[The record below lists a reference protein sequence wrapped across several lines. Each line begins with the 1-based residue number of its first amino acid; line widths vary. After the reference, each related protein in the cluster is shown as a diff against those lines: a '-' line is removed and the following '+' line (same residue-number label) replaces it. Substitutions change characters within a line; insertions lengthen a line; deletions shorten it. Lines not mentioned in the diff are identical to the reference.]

1 MVDRS
6 REHDQQGD
14 ASRRQILVRASVV
27 VGLVVCLIAGLWVYE
42 QQQKS
47 LASLPEPKPLGRP
60 VSPIGNVTAS
70 SPVLSEEINKAIR
83 EAPDV
88 TQTALASMSGPVA
101 TPEAATFD
109 PTVPREDEPPKEVA
123 KQSQNVAAPRGE
135 ALVPAAPGKG
145 LAQPAV
151 SAPPARPKT
160 TPAVAP
166 AVAAR
171 PADKVG
177 ERVLAEET
185 KAVVSP
191 PPPAA
196 AKAASVSTPPALR
209 PSQAP
214 VTPAVPN
221 PAGFVVQLGVFN
233 NHDNAEELRSRLAL
247 AGIPTMV
254 EIRVQLGPFKNRDEA
269 LKAQQTLRKL
279 GLAPGLLVPP
289 RKP

>member
-1 MVDRS
+1 MVERS

-14 ASRRQILVRASVV
+14 ASRRQILVRAGVV
-27 VGLVVCLIAGLWVYE
+27 VGLVVCLLAGLVVYE

-70 SPVLSEEINKAIR
+70 SPALSEEINKAIR

-101 TPEAATFD
+101 APEAATFD
-109 PTVPREDEPPKEVA
+109 PTVPREEEPLKEVA
-123 KQSQNVAAPRGE
+123 KPSQSVAAPRGG
-135 ALVPAAPGKG
+135 ALVPATSGKG

-151 SAPPARPKT
+151 SAPSAKPKT
-160 TPAVAP
+160 AQAVAP
-166 AVAAR
+166 VVAAR
-171 PADKVG
+171 TADKGV
-177 ERVLAEET
+177 ERVLAEEP
-185 KAVVSP
+185 KVVASP
-191 PPPAA
+191 PPPATV
-196 AKAASVSTPPALR
+196 KAASVSAPPAPR
-209 PSQAP
+209 PAQTQA
-214 VTPAVPN
+214 TPAVPN

-233 NHDNAEELRSRLAL
+233 NQANAEELRSRLAL